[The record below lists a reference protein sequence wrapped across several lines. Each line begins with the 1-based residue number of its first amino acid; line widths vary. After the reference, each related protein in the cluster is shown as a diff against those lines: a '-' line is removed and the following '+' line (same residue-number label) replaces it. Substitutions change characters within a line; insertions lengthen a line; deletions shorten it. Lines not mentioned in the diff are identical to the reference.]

1 MSCDETRDTL
11 SAYLD
16 EALAPDE
23 RSLVDAHLLGCAE
36 CRREL
41 EALRGTV
48 ALLQRVEPA
57 RAPVGFVDRVVAAAR
72 PRPWYR
78 RAADAVLLPLS
89 VKLPLEATA
98 VVMVGLLA
106 VYLFERSPELR
117 RAAREVAPQ
126 QEAPPPAKE
135 KPVEQLADK
144 AAPSPVPAGP
154 APAERPSR
162 AAGARDQRADAPLS
176 REAIPPPAAS
186 PPIVGPPAPPAVPA
200 PAPAPPPPVAST
212 PSGAPVPLPT
222 AAPPPELKAQAKT
235 DAAPSEN
242 VAGAV
247 RSEAESRQR
256 PFSSSASGDSARA
269 APSASKLAA
278 KRVLPSADVVA
289 RVAVKDRDAAERELA
304 ALIGRLGGRVTQR
317 RREDETTVVEAVLP
331 QPRYAEFSD
340 GVGRIGVWQVEAE
353 RADLPTQIHL
363 ILRLQ

>member
-1 MSCDETRDTL
+1 MTCDETRDTL

-16 EALAPDE
+16 EALTADE
-23 RSLVDAHLLGCAE
+23 RSLVDAHLGGCAE

-41 EALRGTV
+41 EALRATV

-106 VYLFERSPELR
+106 VYLFERSPELQ
-117 RAAREVAPQ
+117 RAAREVAPR
-126 QEAPPPAKE
+126 QEAAAPVQE
-135 KPVEQLADK
+135 KAAEQLVDK
-144 AAPSPVPAGP
+144 TAPSPAPP
-154 APAERPSR
+154 APAEAPAR
-162 AAGARDQRADAPLS
+162 AAGERDRADAPRS
-176 REAIPPPAAS
+176 QEVNPPITASPPAAS
-186 PPIVGPPAPPAVPA
+186 APAAPAAPAAPPGLSA
-200 PAPAPPPPVAST
+200 
-212 PSGAPVPLPT
+212 PT
-222 AAPPPELKAQAKT
+222 AASPPPMAAPLPEVKAQVKKE
-235 DAAPSEN
+235 AAPGEN

-256 PFSSSASGDSARA
+256 VLAPSASGDSARA
-269 APSASKLAA
+269 AASAARLAA
-278 KRVLPSADVVA
+278 KPVLPPADIVA
-289 RVAVKDRDAAERELA
+289 RVAVKDRDAAERELT
-304 ALIGRLGGRVTQR
+304 ALIVRLGGSVTQR
-317 RREDETTVVEAVLP
+317 RREDEATVVEAVIP

-340 GVGRIGVWQVEAE
+340 GVGRIGAWQVEAE
-353 RADLPTQIHL
+353 RPELPAQIHV